1 MIQKI
6 QGIYYC
12 LTGIWPVIH
21 ISSFMAVTG
30 PKTDLW
36 LVKMV
41 GLLSLAIGLSLLFGE
56 KRHDTRIL
64 SIASILAFMAI
75 DIYYSLSQIISNIY
89 LLDAGLQFG
98 ILLGILFQEFGR
110 GVNRD
115 HH

>member
-41 GLLSLAIGLSLLFGE
+41 GLLSLAIGLS
-56 KRHDTRIL
+56 RH
-64 SIASILAFMAI
+64 
-75 DIYYSLSQIISNIY
+75 
-89 LLDAGLQFG
+89 
-98 ILLGILFQEFGR
+98 
-110 GVNRD
+110 
-115 HH
+115 